1 MQISKVRF
9 WKEDLA
15 LSRPYTIAYKTID
28 AVENV
33 FLTLELSNGRMGI
46 GAASPSES
54 VTGEHLPHCMGALEE
69 HAEALLLGRDI
80 RDIHTLLRHAR
91 TVLGQ
96 QPAALAAIDAAL
108 HDALGHY
115 LDRSVAN
122 WLGRVHEGMPTSITI
137 GIKNSVEEVL
147 TEAEEYL
154 SRGFG
159 VIKLKIG
166 YDPEQDAAYFEA
178 LRRLAGPDVVIRVDA
193 NQGYTPEGLL
203 RFAQAT
209 ASLGVEFYEQPFEP
223 HHLDWQRGLPGELSA
238 LCAADEDLL
247 GYADAL
253 ALCAQPQPYG
263 IFNIKLMKC
272 GGIAEAMRMADAA
285 ERSGI
290 ALMWGCNDES
300 VASIT
305 AALHAAL
312 ASPATRYLDLDGS
325 FDLARDRVG
334 GGFVLRQGCLYPA
347 DGPGLG
353 LSLL

>member
-1 MQISKVRF
+1 MKILRAHC
-9 WKEDLA
+9 WKENLE
-15 LSRPYTIAYKTID
+15 LTKPYTIAYTTVD
-28 AVENV
+28 AVENFFV
-33 FLTLELSNGRMGI
+33 FLELENGLTGI
-46 GAASPSES
+46 GAGSPSDF
-54 VTGEHLPHCMGALEE
+54 VTGEDLLESFAALNTHL
-69 HAEALLLGRDI
+69 EALVVGEDI
-80 RDIHTLLRHAR
+80 RHFSTILRQIRAI
-91 TVLGQ
+91 LAPY
-96 QPAALAAIDAAL
+96 PAARAAIDIAL
-108 HDALGHY
+108 YDAFTKMIGTPLADYLGK
-115 LDRSVAN
+115 A
-122 WLGRVHEGMPTSITI
+122 HEGLPTSITI

-223 HHLDWQRGLPGELSA
+223 HHLDWQRGLPGELSE